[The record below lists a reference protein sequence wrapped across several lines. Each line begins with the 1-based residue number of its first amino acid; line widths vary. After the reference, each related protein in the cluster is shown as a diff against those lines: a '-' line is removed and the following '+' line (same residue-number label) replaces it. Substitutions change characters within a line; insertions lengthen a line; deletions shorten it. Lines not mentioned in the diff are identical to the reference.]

1 MIDLNGAE
9 GQADCN
15 SPAVLFGPFPG
26 GLPGRGREIGPTLEL
41 TNTLAKAM
49 LETITYS
56 RLRNQ
61 LAKALDKVNEDRA
74 PLLIVRQRGKSAVL
88 LSAEEYSALE
98 ETAYLLRSPKNAA
111 RLRAA
116 HEEIEKEIARRAA
129 ARRARRARRR

>member
-1 MIDLNGAE
+1 MHEISAVILRFRLGVRKGRKQRMPAGLEEQPAGAL
-9 GQADCN
+9 QLA
-15 SPAVLFGPFPG
+15 
-26 GLPGRGREIGPTLEL
+26 
-41 TNTLAKAM
+41 NTLANAM
-49 LETITYS
+49 PETITYS

-98 ETAYLLRSPKNAA
+98 ETAYLLRSPRNAA

-116 HEEIEKEIARRAA
+116 HDEIEKEIARRAA
-129 ARRARRARRR
+129 TRRRRRTRHR